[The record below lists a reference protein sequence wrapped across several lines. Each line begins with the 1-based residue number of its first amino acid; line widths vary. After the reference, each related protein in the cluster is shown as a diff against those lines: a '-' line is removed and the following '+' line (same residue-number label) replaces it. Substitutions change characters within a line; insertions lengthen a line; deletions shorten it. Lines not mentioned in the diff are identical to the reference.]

1 MQIFKSIK
9 KTLLTTVSVITLM
22 GSLYASEPIGSISEH
37 TGEAYLTRDLEKDA
51 LVVSG
56 AFVPDVLLNDTA
68 ETKNG
73 RMVIKFL
80 DDAALDMTE
89 YTKAYLDTVYYDPD
103 PSKSKMTMRFVQ
115 GTARFTSGRLG
126 MVPKKNIDLSTP
138 TAQIAVRGTDF
149 TTTID
154 ELGRT
159 LVILLPDKFGGPSG
173 VIDVFNDGGTT
184 TLDQAF
190 QATMVSSFDSP
201 PTNPVTITNLTV
213 SMIDNMFIVNPPQEV
228 KQAIEDQVADDLNED
243 QGLLDVD
250 FLEFNELEGDAG
262 LSNDAL
268 DEFSELDI
276 DALDADFLPDLLD
289 VVEEL
294 VRTTAKLDDKQAGQV
309 GSFNLDGAT
318 GGFNKDSQYNIFE
331 QDGDLVFFRSVN
343 GEIRLQLAMDSSVR
357 LDTFTDTWEGT
368 ILLNGGDDI
377 IIVITQQN

>member
-37 TGEAYLTRDLEKDA
+37 TGEAYLTRDLDETPISVGDII
-51 LVVSG
+51 
-56 AFVPDVLLNDTA
+56 PPVLLNDTA

-213 SMIDNMFIVNPPQEV
+213 NMIDNMFIVNPPQEV

-309 GSFNLDGAT
+309 GSFNLDGAS

-343 GEIRLQLAMDSSVR
+343 GVIRLQLAMDSSVR

>member
-22 GSLYASEPIGSISEH
+22 GSLYASEHIGYISEH
-37 TGEAYLTRDLEKDA
+37 TGEAYLTKDLDETPISIGDII
-51 LVVSG
+51 
-56 AFVPDVLLNDTA
+56 PPVLLNDTA

-294 VRTTAKLDDKQAGQV
+294 VRTTAKLADKQAGQV
-309 GSFNLDGAT
+309 GTFNLDGAT

>member
-173 VIDVFNDGGTT
+173 IIDVFNDGVKNLPIVTVVILLT
-184 TLDQAF
+184 IALSA
-190 QATMVSSFDSP
+190 SSI
-201 PTNPVTITNLTV
+201 NPVTSECLNGLLKVFNVFELYPLRLVVTAV
-213 SMIDNMFIVNPPQEV
+213 SKSDLPKV
-228 KQAIEDQVADDLNED
+228 VAD
-243 QGLLDVD
+243 
-250 FLEFNELEGDAG
+250 EL
-262 LSNDAL
+262 
-268 DEFSELDI
+268 
-276 DALDADFLPDLLD
+276 
-289 VVEEL
+289 
-294 VRTTAKLDDKQAGQV
+294 
-309 GSFNLDGAT
+309 
-318 GGFNKDSQYNIFE
+318 
-331 QDGDLVFFRSVN
+331 
-343 GEIRLQLAMDSSVR
+343 
-357 LDTFTDTWEGT
+357 
-368 ILLNGGDDI
+368 
-377 IIVITQQN
+377 

>member
-173 VIDVFNDGGTT
+173 IIDVFNDGGTT

-309 GSFNLDGAT
+309 GSFNLDGAS

>member
-173 VIDVFNDGGTT
+173 IIDVFNDGGTT

-262 LSNDAL
+262 LSQNEL
-268 DEFSELDI
+268 DEFREIDI
-276 DALDADFLPDLLD
+276 NALDVDFLPDLLD
-289 VVEEL
+289 VIEEL
-294 VRTTAKLDDKQAGQV
+294 IRTTEKLEDAQQV
-309 GSFNLDGAT
+309 SGAFRLDGAIA
-318 GGFNKDSQYNIFE
+318 GFNKDSQYNIFE
-331 QDGDLVFFRSVN
+331 EDGDVVFYRSVN
-343 GEIRLQLAMDSSVR
+343 GTIRLQLEMDSSVR
-357 LDTFTDTWEGT
+357 LDTFTETWEGT

-377 IIVITQQN
+377 IIVITQRN

>member
-37 TGEAYLTRDLEKDA
+37 TGEAYLTRDLDETPISVGDII
-51 LVVSG
+51 
-56 AFVPDVLLNDTA
+56 PPVLLNDTA

-89 YTKAYLDTVYYDPD
+89 YTKAYLDKVYYDPD

-213 SMIDNMFIVNPPQEV
+213 NMIDNMFIVNPPQEV

-309 GSFNLDGAT
+309 GSFNLDGAS

-343 GEIRLQLAMDSSVR
+343 GVIRLQLAMDSSVR

>member
-294 VRTTAKLDDKQAGQV
+294 VRTTAKLADKQAGQV
-309 GSFNLDGAT
+309 GTFNLDGAT

-343 GEIRLQLAMDSSVR
+343 GVIRLQLAMDSSVR

>member
-22 GSLYASEPIGSISEH
+22 GSAYAAEPIGSITEN
-37 TGEAYLTRDLEKDA
+37 TGEAFLTRDLDETPI
-51 LVVSG
+51 VVG
-56 AFVPDVLLNDTA
+56 AVIPPVLLNDTA
-68 ETKNG
+68 ETKDG
-73 RMVIKFL
+73 RMVITFL
-80 DDAALDMTE
+80 DDSALDMTE
-89 YTKAYLDTVYYDPD
+89 WTKAYLDTVYYDPD

-159 LVILLPDKFGGPSG
+159 LVILLPDKWGGPSG
-173 VIDVFNDGGTT
+173 VIDVFNDGGSV

-190 QATMVSSFDSP
+190 QATMVSSYDSP
-201 PTNPVTITNLTV
+201 PVNPVTINNITIN
-213 SMIDNMFIVNPPQEV
+213 MIDNMFIVNPPDEV
-228 KQAIEDQVADDLNED
+228 KQAIDEAVADDLEQD
-243 QGLLDVD
+243 KGLLDID

-276 DALDADFLPDLLD
+276 NALDADFLPDLLD
-289 VVEEL
+289 VIEEL
-294 VRTTAKLDDKQAGQV
+294 VRTTEKLDDQQQTAGT
-309 GSFNLDGAT
+309 FRLDGAV

-331 QDGDLVFFRSVN
+331 QDGDIVFFRSVN

>member
-173 VIDVFNDGGTT
+173 IIDVFNDGGTT

-213 SMIDNMFIVNPPQEV
+213 NMIDNMFIVNPPQEV

>member
-1 MQIFKSIK
+1 
-9 KTLLTTVSVITLM
+9 M

-37 TGEAYLTRDLEKDA
+37 TGEAYLTRDLDETPISVGDII
-51 LVVSG
+51 
-56 AFVPDVLLNDTA
+56 PPVLLNDTA

-294 VRTTAKLDDKQAGQV
+294 VRTTAKLADKQAGQV
-309 GSFNLDGAT
+309 GTFNLDGAT

-331 QDGDLVFFRSVN
+331 QDGDIVFFRNVN
-343 GEIRLQLAMDSSVR
+343 GSIRISMDVGAAASLTTIVEGYEGEI
-357 LDTFTDTWEGT
+357 T
-368 ILLNGGDDI
+368 LNGGDDI
-377 IIVITQQN
+377 IIVITQSN

>member
-173 VIDVFNDGGTT
+173 IIDVFNDGGTT

-201 PTNPVTITNLTV
+201 PTTPVTITNLTV
-213 SMIDNMFIVNPPQEV
+213 NMIDNMFIVNPPQEV

-294 VRTTAKLDDKQAGQV
+294 VRTTAKLADKQAGQV
-309 GSFNLDGAT
+309 GTFNLDGAS

>member
-37 TGEAYLTRDLEKDA
+37 TGEAYLTRDLDETPISVGDII
-51 LVVSG
+51 
-56 AFVPDVLLNDTA
+56 PPVLLNDTA

-126 MVPKKNIDLSTP
+126 MVPKQNIDLSTP

>member
-22 GSLYASEPIGSISEH
+22 GSLYASEHIGYISEH
-37 TGEAYLTRDLEKDA
+37 TGEAYLTKDLDETPISIGDII
-51 LVVSG
+51 
-56 AFVPDVLLNDTA
+56 PPVLLNDTA

-294 VRTTAKLDDKQAGQV
+294 VRTTAKLADKQAGQV
-309 GSFNLDGAT
+309 GTFNLDGAT

-343 GEIRLQLAMDSSVR
+343 GVIRLQLAMDSSVR

>member
-37 TGEAYLTRDLEKDA
+37 TGEAYLTRDLDETPISVGDII
-51 LVVSG
+51 
-56 AFVPDVLLNDTA
+56 PPVLLNDTA

-73 RMVIKFL
+73 RMEIKFL

-115 GTARFTSGRLG
+115 GTARFTSCRLG

-201 PTNPVTITNLTV
+201 PTNPVTINNLTV

-294 VRTTAKLDDKQAGQV
+294 VRTTAKLADKQAGQV
-309 GSFNLDGAT
+309 GTFNLDGAT

-343 GEIRLQLAMDSSVR
+343 GVIRLQLAMDSSVR